1 MITCGAGRRK
11 RCDDADLDSAPVR
24 PETWHM
30 VSETEFNELIEL
42 LRDFIRHEVM
52 PAEAGID
59 ETDEIPPRLIAQAKE
74 MGLYGYALPSEF
86 GGLGLSV
93 RQQVLLT
100 IELGYTS
107 PAFRSLFGTNNGIA
121 GQVLVMGGTD
131 SQRKQWLPRLAS
143 GEVVASFALTEPDA
157 GSDPSSLVTSAVP
170 DGDGWVID
178 GLKRYITNAPAADVF
193 MVFARTDPEAPRGKG
208 IGVFIVPASLAG
220 VSVAAKDH
228 KMGQAGAWTADVSF
242 SGVRVPREA
251 LVGEAAAAG
260 YATAMK
266 SLAHGRLVI
275 AGMCVGVAARL
286 IDESVTYAR
295 ERTQGGHPIGEYQL
309 VQAMLADSKT
319 EYLAA
324 RALVLDAAERY
335 EAGTDRRLSPSAAKY
350 FASEAV
356 GRIAD
361 RAVQIH
367 GGSGYIRGIPV
378 ERLYRDVRLFRIY
391 EGTSQIQQ
399 LVIAR
404 EMLR

>member
-1 MITCGAGRRK
+1 
-11 RCDDADLDSAPVR
+11 
-24 PETWHM
+24 M
-30 VSETEFNELIEL
+30 VSTSEFDELIEV
-42 LRDFIRHEVM
+42 LRDFIRREVM

-59 ETDEIPPRLIAQAKE
+59 ESDEIPDRLITQAKE

-93 RQQVLLT
+93 VAQVRLT
-100 IELGYTS
+100 MELGYTS

-121 GQVLVMGGTD
+121 GQVLVLAGTEE
-131 SQRKQWLPRLAS
+131 QRKQWLPRLAS

-157 GSDPSSLVTSAVP
+157 GSDPGSLVTSAVP

-193 MVFARTDPEAPRGKG
+193 MVFARTDPQAPPGKG
-208 IGVFIVPASLAG
+208 IGVFIVPARLDG
-220 VSVAAKDH
+220 VSVAAPDH
-228 KMGQAGAWTADVSF
+228 KMGQAGAWTADVAF
-242 SGVRVPREA
+242 SGVRVPGDA

-260 YATAMK
+260 YATAMR
-266 SLAHGRLVI
+266 SLAHGRLII
-275 AGMCVGVAARL
+275 AAMCTGVMARL

-295 ERTQGGHPIGEYQL
+295 ERSQGGHPIADYQL
-309 VQAMLADSKT
+309 VQAMLADSQT
-319 EYLAA
+319 EYMAA
-324 RALVLDAAERY
+324 RALVLDAAARY
-335 EAGTDRRLSPSAAKY
+335 DAGTDRRLAPSAAKY

-367 GGSGYIRGIPV
+367 GGSGYMRGVPV

>member
-1 MITCGAGRRK
+1 
-11 RCDDADLDSAPVR
+11 
-24 PETWHM
+24 M
-30 VSETEFNELIEL
+30 VSTTEFDELIEL
-42 LRDFIRHEVM
+42 LRDFIRREVM

-59 ETDEIPPRLIAQAKE
+59 ESDEIPDRLIAQAKE
-74 MGLYGYALPSEF
+74 MGLYGYALPAEF

-93 RQQVLLT
+93 RQQVLVT
-100 IELGYTS
+100 MELGYTS

-121 GQVLVMGGTD
+121 GQVLVLAGTEE
-131 SQRKQWLPRLAS
+131 QRKQWLPRLAS

-157 GSDPSSLVTSAVP
+157 GSDPSRLVTSAVP
-170 DGDGWVID
+170 DPGPDGGWVID
-178 GLKRYITNAPAADVF
+178 GLKRYITNAPAADIF
-193 MVFARTDPEAPRGKG
+193 MVFARTDLAAPPGKG
-208 IGVFIVPASLAG
+208 IGVFIVPARLDG
-220 VSVAAKDH
+220 VSVAARDH
-228 KMGQAGAWTADVSF
+228 KMGQAGAWTADVAF
-242 SGVRVPREA
+242 SGVRVPRDA

-260 YATAMK
+260 YSTAMR
-266 SLAHGRLVI
+266 SLAHGRLII
-275 AGMCVGVAARL
+275 AALCAGVAARL

-295 ERTQGGHPIGEYQL
+295 ERSQGGHPIADYQL
-309 VQAMLADSKT
+309 VQAMLADSQT
-319 EYLAA
+319 EYMAA
-324 RALVLDAAERY
+324 RALVLDAAARY
-335 EAGTDRRLSPSAAKY
+335 DAGTDQRLAPSAAKY

-367 GGSGYIRGIPV
+367 GGSGYMRGVPV

>member
-1 MITCGAGRRK
+1 
-11 RCDDADLDSAPVR
+11 
-24 PETWHM
+24 M
-30 VSETEFNELIEL
+30 VTTTEFDQLLEV
-42 LRDFIRHEVM
+42 LRDFIRNEVM

-59 ETDEIPPRLIAQAKE
+59 ESDEIPARLIAQAKE
-74 MGLYGYALPSEF
+74 MGLYGYALPTEY

-93 RQQVLLT
+93 EQQVRVT

-121 GQVLVMGGTD
+121 GQVLVLAGTEE
-131 SQRKQWLPRLAS
+131 QRKQWLPRLAS

-157 GSDPSSLVTSAVP
+157 GSDPSRLVTSAVP
-170 DGDGWVID
+170 DGSGWVID
-178 GLKRYITNAPAADVF
+178 GLKRYITNAPAADLF
-193 MVFARTDPEAPRGKG
+193 MVFARTDPQAPPGKG
-208 IGVFIVPASLAG
+208 IGVFVVPASTAG
-220 VSVAAKDH
+220 VAVAARDH
-228 KMGQAGAWTADVSF
+228 KMGQAGAWTADVAF
-242 SGVRVPREA
+242 TGVRVPGDA
-251 LVGEAAAAG
+251 LVGEAAQAG
-260 YATAMK
+260 YATAMR

-275 AGMCVGVAARL
+275 AAMCVGVAARL
-286 IDESVTYAR
+286 VDESVAYAR
-295 ERTQGGHPIGEYQL
+295 ERSQGGHPIGEYQL
-309 VQAMLADSKT
+309 IQAMLADSQT

-324 RALVLDAAERY
+324 RALVLDAAVRY
-335 EAGTDRRLSPSAAKY
+335 DGGTDRRLAPSAAKY

-367 GGSGYIRGIPV
+367 GGSGYIRGVPV

-404 EMLR
+404 EMLRS

>member
-1 MITCGAGRRK
+1 M
-11 RCDDADLDSAPVR
+11 
-24 PETWHM
+24 
-30 VSETEFNELIEL
+30 TEFDELL
-42 LRDFIRHEVM
+42 AVLRDFIRREVM
-52 PAEAGID
+52 PAEADID
-59 ETDEIPPRLIAQAKE
+59 ASDEIPPRLIAQAKE
-74 MGLYGYALPSEF
+74 MGLYGYALPAEY

-93 RQQVLLT
+93 EQQVLVT

-121 GQVLVMGGTD
+121 GQVLNMAGTD
-131 SQRKQWLPRLAS
+131 EQRKQWLPKLAS

-157 GSDPSSLVTSAVP
+157 GSDPSRLTTSATQVKR
-170 DGDGWVID
+170 DGEVSGGGWVID

-193 MVFARTDPEAPRGKG
+193 MVFARTDPQAPPGKG
-208 IGVFIVPASLAG
+208 IGVFIVPARLDG
-220 VSVAAKDH
+220 VSVAARDH
-228 KMGQAGAWTADVSF
+228 KMGQAGAWTADVAF
-242 SGVRVPREA
+242 SGVRVPGDA

-260 YATAMK
+260 YATAMR

-275 AGMCVGVAARL
+275 AAMCVGVAARL
-286 IDESVTYAR
+286 IDESVAYAK
-295 ERTQGGHPIGEYQL
+295 ERSQGGHPISEYQL
-309 VQAMLADSKT
+309 VQGMLADSQT
-319 EYLAA
+319 EYMAA
-324 RALVLDAAERY
+324 RALVLDAAAKY
-335 EAGTDRRLSPSAAKY
+335 EAGTDRRQGPSAAKY

-367 GGSGYIRGIPV
+367 GGSGYIRGVPV

-399 LVIAR
+399 IVIAR

>member
-1 MITCGAGRRK
+1 MVNQ
-11 RCDDADLDSAPVR
+11 ADFD
-24 PETWHM
+24 
-30 VSETEFNELIEL
+30 EL
-42 LRDFIRHEVM
+42 LSLLRAFVRREVL

-59 ETDEIPPRLIAQAKE
+59 ETDEIPARLIAQAKE
-74 MGLYGYALPSEF
+74 MGLYGYALPVEY

-93 RQQVLLT
+93 TQQVRVA
-100 IELGYTS
+100 IELGYAS

-121 GQVLVMGGTD
+121 GQVLVSAGTEE
-131 SQRKQWLPRLAS
+131 QRKQWLPQLAS

-157 GSDPSSLVTSAVP
+157 GSDPSRLVSTARPVQG
-170 DGDGWVID
+170 DGEAGGQGWVID

-193 MVFARTDPEAPRGKG
+193 MVFARTDPDAPLGKG
-208 IGVFIVPASLAG
+208 IGVFIVPARAAG
-220 VSVAAKDH
+220 VVVAPRDH
-228 KMGQAGAWTADVSF
+228 KMGQAGAWTADVAF
-242 SGVRVPREA
+242 TGVRVPA
-251 LVGEAAAAG
+251 DSLVGQAAQAG
-260 YATAMK
+260 YATAMR
-266 SLAHGRLVI
+266 SLAHGRLTI
-275 AGMCVGVAARL
+275 AGVCVGVAARL
-286 IDESVTYAR
+286 IEESVTFAR
-295 ERTQGGHPIGEYQL
+295 ERSQGGHPIAEYQL
-309 VQAMLADSKT
+309 IQAMLADSQT

-324 RALVLDAAERY
+324 RALVLDAAAQY
-335 EAGTDRRLSPSAAKY
+335 EAGTDRRLAPSAAKY

-367 GGSGYIRGIPV
+367 GGSGYIRGVPA